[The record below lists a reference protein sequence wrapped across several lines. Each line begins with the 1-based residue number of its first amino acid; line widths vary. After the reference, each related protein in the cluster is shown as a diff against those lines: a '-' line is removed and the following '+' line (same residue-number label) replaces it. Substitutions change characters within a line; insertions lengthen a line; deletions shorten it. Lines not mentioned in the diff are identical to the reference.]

1 MVSGG
6 GEARQEARS
15 ERSGLR
21 RHLTAEELREDL
33 VGLGLREV
41 HGASRHGAGDRAGP
55 GAGPGAG
62 GGARAA
68 SACEKLEGM
77 PPEPCRPDLP
87 IWSYVARFSLL
98 LSTSY
103 ASDTF
108 LKFCSAVPVSPGF
121 LSGWYLIASFL
132 YAAFICASV
141 ALRGTPSTS

>member
-1 MVSGG
+1 MVSG
-6 GEARQEARS
+6 GEARQARS
-15 ERSGLR
+15 ERPGLR

-33 VGLGLREV
+33 VGLCLRDV
-41 HGASRHGAGDRAGP
+41 HGGSRHGAGDWAGV

-62 GGARAA
+62 GARAA
-68 SACEKLEGM
+68 AACEKLEGM

-132 YAAFICASV
+132 YAALICASV

>member
-1 MVSGG
+1 MAG

-15 ERSGLR
+15 EWSGLR
-21 RHLTAEELREDL
+21 RHLTAEELIEDL
-33 VGLGLREV
+33 VGLCLRDV
-41 HGASRHGAGDRAGP
+41 DGGSRHAAGARAGP

-62 GGARAA
+62 EAWAA
-68 SACEKLEGM
+68 GTCEKLEGM

-87 IWSYVARFSLL
+87 TWSYVARFSLL

-121 LSGWYLIASFL
+121 LSGWYLMASFL
-132 YAAFICASV
+132 YAALICASV